1 MSRGEQA
8 TMKLLIVTEYF
19 PPAVFG
25 GGELSAYHLAKA
37 LVRQGHAITILT
49 STIAGKKDEEVMD
62 GIRVLRR
69 IWTGKTPSRM
79 LDNFARLLFFP
90 RSVRKE
96 TLHLARQEKFDAIHC
111 MNMTSM
117 LVAELKEQLGVPITA
132 HINSPLP
139 ICPKGDRVRYG
150 KQCTVTC
157 NVRYFTP
164 CLLCS
169 SYVGKVRNKWYL
181 RFNPLFYAA
190 IYLRYKS
197 LKLTLPKFDGFVAI
211 SDFMRRDFRQ
221 FVRKK
226 IAVLPNIIP
235 LSKFGAGKKE
245 RAGAAKVKILYY
257 GALLESKGLLVLL
270 ETLRQL
276 PSNHECHVYGEGPL
290 ESVLEAS
297 GLVSLHKP
305 VLYDKLPAML
315 QQHDIVVLP
324 SIWPEPFGR
333 VVIETM
339 ASGLP
344 IVSSSIGGITEL
356 IADKKTGLLVPP
368 NDAAAL
374 AKALQMLMNNPQQ
387 RRRIGE
393 AAKVASRSYDEQRIA
408 KTFIQEIKTMI
419 KKQ

>member
-1 MSRGEQA
+1 
-8 TMKLLIVTEYF
+8 MKLLIVTEYF
-19 PPAVFG
+19 PPAIFG

-37 LVRQGHAITILT
+37 LARQGHTITVLT
-49 STIAGKKDEEVMD
+49 STVAGKKDEEVMD
-62 GIRVLRR
+62 GVRVLRR
-69 IWTGKTPSRM
+69 IRTGKTPSRM
-79 LDNFARLLFFP
+79 LDNFSRLLFFP

-96 TLHLARQEKFDAIHC
+96 TLNLTRQEGEKFDAIHC

-117 LVAELKEQLGVPITA
+117 LVSELKEQLGMPITA

-169 SYVGKVRNKWYL
+169 SYVGKVKNRWYL

-190 IYLRYKS
+190 IYLRYKT
-197 LKLTLPKFDGFVAI
+197 LKLTLPKLDGFVAI
-211 SDFMRRDFRQ
+211 SDFMRRDFKQ

-235 LSKFGAGKKE
+235 LSKFGGSKKE
-245 RAGAAKVKILYY
+245 KIGTAKVKILYY

-270 ETLRQL
+270 DALRQL
-276 PSNHECHVYGEGPL
+276 PSRHECHIYGEGPL
-290 ESVLEAS
+290 GEELDAS
-297 GLVSLHKP
+297 GLVIVHKP
-305 VLYDKLPAML
+305 VLYDKLPAIL

-339 ASGLP
+339 AAGLP
-344 IVSSSIGGITEL
+344 IVASRIGGITEL
-356 IADKKTGLLVPP
+356 IADKKTGLLVQP
-368 NDAAAL
+368 NNAEAL
-374 AKALQMLMNNPQQ
+374 AEALQTLMNNPEQ

-393 AAKVASRSYDEQRIA
+393 AAKAASRSYDEQRIA

-419 KKQ
+419 RQQ